1 MDTLKRVIEQISNLW
16 AGIDEEEICAES
28 KLNDDLVFD
37 SLDYVDLAVKLE
49 KEFDIKIED
58 DVIDKWKTVQDV
70 VDYVDKL
77 LQQ

>member
-1 MDTLKRVIEQISNLW
+1 MDTLKRVIKQISNLW

-28 KLNDDLVFD
+28 KLNDDLAFD

-49 KEFDIKIED
+49 EEFDIKIED
-58 DVIDKWKTVQDV
+58 DAIDEWKTVQDI

>member
-1 MDTLKRVIEQISNLW
+1 MDTLERVIEQISNLW

-28 KLNDDLVFD
+28 KLNDDLAFD

>member
-1 MDTLKRVIEQISNLW
+1 MDTLKRVIKQISSLW

-58 DVIDKWKTVQDV
+58 DVIDEWKTVQDV

>member
-1 MDTLKRVIEQISNLW
+1 MNTLERVIKQISGLW

-28 KLNDDLVFD
+28 KLNEDLIFD

-49 KEFDIKIED
+49 KEFDVRIED

>member
-1 MDTLKRVIEQISNLW
+1 MNTLERVIKQISNLW

-28 KLNDDLVFD
+28 KLNEDLIFD

-49 KEFDIKIED
+49 KEFDIEIED
-58 DVIDKWKTVQDV
+58 KAIDEWKTVQDV

>member
-1 MDTLKRVIEQISNLW
+1 MNTLERVIKQISSLW

-28 KLNDDLVFD
+28 KLDDDLVFD

-49 KEFDIKIED
+49 KEFDVKIED

>member
-1 MDTLKRVIEQISNLW
+1 MDTLERVIEQISNLW

-28 KLNDDLVFD
+28 KLNDDLAFD

-49 KEFDIKIED
+49 EEFDIKIED
-58 DVIDKWKTVQDV
+58 DAIDEWKTVQDV

>member
-1 MDTLKRVIEQISNLW
+1 MNTLERVIKQISSLW

-28 KLNDDLVFD
+28 KLDDDLVFD

-49 KEFDIKIED
+49 KEFDVRIED
-58 DVIDKWKTVQDV
+58 GAIDKWKTVQDV

>member
-1 MDTLKRVIEQISNLW
+1 MDTLKRVIKQISNLW

>member
-37 SLDYVDLAVKLE
+37 SLDYDDLAVKLE

>member
-1 MDTLKRVIEQISNLW
+1 MNTLERVIKQISSLW

-28 KLNDDLVFD
+28 KLDDDLVFD

-49 KEFDIKIED
+49 KEFDVRIED

>member
-16 AGIDEEEICAES
+16 AGMDEEEICAES

>member
-77 LQQ
+77 LQ

>member
-1 MDTLKRVIEQISNLW
+1 MDTLKRVIKQISSLW
-16 AGIDEEEICAES
+16 AGLDEEEICAES

>member
-1 MDTLKRVIEQISNLW
+1 MNTLERVIKQISSLW
-16 AGIDEEEICAES
+16 AGIDEEEVCAES
-28 KLNDDLVFD
+28 KLNEDLIFD

-49 KEFDIKIED
+49 KEFDIEIED
-58 DVIDKWKTVQDV
+58 KAIDEWRTVQDV

>member
-16 AGIDEEEICAES
+16 AGIGEEEICAES

-58 DVIDKWKTVQDV
+58 DVIDEWKTVQDV

>member
-1 MDTLKRVIEQISNLW
+1 MNTLERVIKQISSLW

-28 KLNDDLVFD
+28 KLDDDLIFD

-49 KEFDIKIED
+49 KEFDVKIED
-58 DVIDKWKTVQDV
+58 DVIDEWKTVQDV